1 MPHSPKEII
10 QSILPNSYQ
19 ATQETAQ
26 AFAPANIALIKY
38 WGKRDK
44 ILNLPNTS
52 SLSLSLGNRG
62 TTTQV
67 SQTEKQDVI
76 ILNQQHVNPES
87 HFYQRLV
94 NYLSYFRPH
103 PTFYFHIETQN
114 TIPVAAGVA
123 SSSSGFAAL
132 VKALDI
138 YFDWRLPLHQ
148 LSVLARLGSGSACR
162 SLWDGFVLW
171 HKGEE
176 EDGLDSFAEPMTLTW
191 PDLCVGLLMVDQ
203 SPKKYGSREAMNHTV
218 ETSPLY
224 AYWPTVVE
232 KDLASMV
239 KAIQVRNFSAF
250 GQILEGNACAM
261 HATMLASRPA
271 IIYHQPQTLALIDQ
285 IQRLREQGLSI
296 FFSQDAGPNLKLFF
310 LATDLKKVQKNFPT
324 LEVVVP

>member
-10 QSILPNSYQ
+10 QFILPSDYQ

-52 SLSLSLGNRG
+52 SLSLSLGNKG
-62 TTTQV
+62 TTTHIRQ
-67 SQTEKQDVI
+67 SAKHDVI
-76 ILNQQHVNPES
+76 SLNQQNVKPES

-103 PTFYFHIETQN
+103 PTFYFHVETQN
-114 TIPVAAGVA
+114 TIPLAAGVA

-132 VKALDI
+132 VKALDS
-138 YFDWRLPLHQ
+138 YFDWQLPLHQ

-176 EDGLDSFAEPMTLTW
+176 EDGLDSFAEPMAVAW
-191 PDLCVGLLMVDQ
+191 PELCVGLLMVDQ

-224 AYWPTVVE
+224 AYWPCVVE
-232 KDLASMV
+232 KDLESIV
-239 KAIQVRNFSAF
+239 NAIQIRNFSAF

-261 HATMLASRPA
+261 HATLLASRPA
-271 IIYHQPQTLALIDQ
+271 IIYYQAQTLALIEK
-285 IQRLREQGLSI
+285 IQYLRKQGLLI

-310 LATDLKKVQKNFPT
+310 LKSDLSKVQENFPT
-324 LEVVVP
+324 LEMVTY